1 MALDDAVVKIMSALG
16 VSFVPAYEAMKE
28 FETRLNVLSAKVA
41 NTKLTVGA
49 TPGTQSANQALS
61 PITAQ
66 QAMITQ
72 ITAEGEAKRQAIAS
86 ESAAKIAKMEA
97 EAEYKRTQTQAKQSQ
112 ARINQARVEAAEK
125 QTLIAAGRL
134 EGVEIANKNMLAN
147 NLAAEKRKNA
157 QSVANLEVT
166 ETRKQAIVAESQ
178 AKIDAIQAKG
188 SISTAK
194 AGVYDARSEAILMQ
208 AKANSAKVLAT
219 TEKTEAQRA
228 AITAKGEAEV
238 SAITAKEALTRQ
250 KTITE
255 EARAEV
261 LAVQKANEQIK
272 QSYMQ
277 ARSQAFSERPN
288 LLTRHLSWFAT
299 GAILFEGFDLLKD
312 GLVDVETGMKGLQ
325 TVLPEIAH
333 DQEVYNDAS
342 REAIDIM
349 QKYGSSL
356 DDTMTAA
363 RSFGRMYKEVETVMG
378 LVNNAT
384 LLNVIDQVALEDA
397 VKGNEVA
404 LSTYGDALKSTNEV
418 LAFSGHLMDSITN
431 LSHNTLATG
440 TDLVNILQQT
450 ASAAKQADTDLDKL
464 LGTGAAAIRATGL
477 QGQGGNIGR
486 ALRTVFTQLSAP
498 TKAVEEEI
506 NDIGVSLRDLDTGKL
521 RSAYDIILDLSLATQ
536 DAKLSQEELNE
547 ALLKAASGKFQ
558 YNKLSALVGQFDDIV
573 KNTAMSLNS
582 QGLTLEMAAQQL
594 DTISRKAGQVRATL
608 IDLFSGVGDSGLRE
622 TIKDMLDVVNQFIMG
637 LNNMDK
643 AQINSALQIG
653 AMVLAGRLLIGVF
666 RGILPMMTGLV
677 SGVIKLGSALQTA
690 ATLTEALTLAISGLN
705 IATKGLA
712 GVISAGL
719 SVGTLAAAASFMK
732 EAYAAGEAE
741 KKITELT
748 AAQEANAAI
757 VKQKVDYYTQETSFL
772 QSMAEKH
779 KQLTEALN
787 KGNLSE
793 EQRATLQRQL
803 TTIQEAVVMSLDE
816 ETKAKIDLNNITD
829 ATIAKIIE
837 LLNTQKTVVLERA
850 KLELADLQTT
860 YRNTQ
865 EFIKYYQARIA
876 VLRQYAALKGD
887 TAVASGFASGTF
899 NPDKP
904 LQNSI
909 YFQLKDAEQAIVENE
924 QLAAYLLLKAQ
935 EAEKNVQAIAD
946 SLSAPGGHPG
956 GGGSSDGG
964 DSKKTDAITE
974 YLQALADATDKF
986 DLINAQLEASLDAV
1000 NQKLSV
1006 AGAEYDY
1013 LNGKMESGVYTA
1025 EEWARA
1031 QQLIT
1036 IKSALLSQEQ
1046 DKLAHNTNVYQ
1057 DEIAALTPVLAEA
1070 RAAYEEYNE
1079 AGDSDHAEEAA
1090 KAVSKLQGK
1099 IDDLS
1104 GSIASN
1110 TQKLWENKSALDGL
1124 KTAAYDKYY
1133 QNLVKWM
1140 EHMKNLNQ
1148 ITIEQQHEYIKALDL
1163 TKLSAENAW
1172 SAQEKLYNAKL
1183 AVLQKEK
1190 DAIKKAYDAAMQAYE
1205 DEIEA
1210 NERLIDSKKEQVDAY
1225 RAGINSQIAAIKE
1238 LMDLLDEE
1246 DESADRESQL
1256 QDHNERIAELEEQLL
1271 YEQVRTGIDHQRNM
1285 DDIQKQMAEE
1295 NRKWSEKQAQWARQD
1310 QKDAYQDQIDALEKK
1325 ADAYEDSVNEEI
1337 KVIENTNKAKKKE
1350 MERYYNQIQDM
1361 LDSSSLEMLASLS
1374 LTGDS
1379 AVAKVEDIMAR
1390 IKTAIQ
1396 NGDLAAVSSLMS
1408 QLQSA
1413 LGTASGSYDSY
1424 TGGNGSTQ
1432 PTQPS
1437 SNAVATF
1444 NQGEYYLENGR
1455 SYASSRSIA
1464 SKLGQSISW
1473 DGSMVTIG
1481 GKKFYPAKIDS
1492 SGLSYLGINTVA
1504 TALGYGVNWDQ
1515 ASGIVSILKQAH
1527 TGALVTRSGA
1537 AELLKGERVLSP
1549 ELTVSFDRLASIL
1562 ADSSFSSG
1570 SVTNNNIFGGNVDMS
1585 VVERKLDRLI
1595 AVMSS
1600 KNMLFSG
1607 GPLVN
1612 IEHAGFEDK
1621 ADMQVL
1627 GVQVR
1632 DVIGARG

>member
-1 MALDDAVVKIMSALG
+1 
-16 VSFVPAYEAMKE
+16 
-28 FETRLNVLSAKVA
+28 
-41 NTKLTVGA
+41 
-49 TPGTQSANQALS
+49 
-61 PITAQ
+61 
-66 QAMITQ
+66 
-72 ITAEGEAKRQAIAS
+72 
-86 ESAAKIAKMEA
+86 
-97 EAEYKRTQTQAKQSQ
+97 
-112 ARINQARVEAAEK
+112 
-125 QTLIAAGRL
+125 
-134 EGVEIANKNMLAN
+134 
-147 NLAAEKRKNA
+147 
-157 QSVANLEVT
+157 
-166 ETRKQAIVAESQ
+166 
-178 AKIDAIQAKG
+178 
-188 SISTAK
+188 
-194 AGVYDARSEAILMQ
+194 
-208 AKANSAKVLAT
+208 
-219 TEKTEAQRA
+219 
-228 AITAKGEAEV
+228 
-238 SAITAKEALTRQ
+238 
-250 KTITE
+250 
-255 EARAEV
+255 
-261 LAVQKANEQIK
+261 
-272 QSYMQ
+272 
-277 ARSQAFSERPN
+277 
-288 LLTRHLSWFAT
+288 
-299 GAILFEGFDLLKD
+299 
-312 GLVDVETGMKGLQ
+312 MKGLQ

-1140 EHMKNLNQ
+1140 EHIGHMVDIIDSDLNIDVQVRIIKYKYNVFQPWLCELDVGDPIEKIQASIANTVKMSEFIKTNKGNTGLKNLFKAILDTAATQ
-1148 ITIEQQHEYIKALDL
+1148 INGASGDYTL
-1163 TKLSAENAW
+1163 
-1172 SAQEKLYNAKL
+1172 
-1183 AVLQKEK
+1183 
-1190 DAIKKAYDAAMQAYE
+1190 
-1205 DEIEA
+1205 
-1210 NERLIDSKKEQVDAY
+1210 VD
-1225 RAGINSQIAAIKE
+1225 GVSTWF
-1238 LMDLLDEE
+1238 
-1246 DESADRESQL
+1246 
-1256 QDHNERIAELEEQLL
+1256 ERIAGVLTGKL
-1271 YEQVRTGIDHQRNM
+1271 VRITPAGMLISSDGGQSWNTAIDG
-1285 DDIQKQMAEE
+1285 DGVYA
-1295 NRKWSEKQAQWARQD
+1295 
-1310 QKDAYQDQIDALEKK
+1310 DQIICTALYALASGDGFTKMTDSGLEVWDDSDPPVKRVHIGQYALGAFGAKVLNGAIYGTLFKTGDPDATSKYVEISTDVNGNGYIRVVGENGHTTVKMDASQSTGRLGLYDNEGNESAYLFVSGGTEEELLVRSILNGIHISNGSDRIYVGPTSGDSGQGVGFTFLKGSLLPLTTNTGAVGNAANRWNSGYISYLIHGDLGFGERTCAICGQELKSGDTLGLIVKEWNEACGGTLTVPIHLDCKDTPATITLEVPEV
-1325 ADAYEDSVNEEI
+1325 AIDYALGDDGELIPNAIPAYETMEVEVITVNPAYTLDKTTGQFYRSDTPENQQIFGEEAI
-1337 KVIENTNKAKKKE
+1337 RAGVKASKKVALCSDAIT
-1350 MERYYNQIQDM
+1350 RQ
-1361 LDSSSLEMLASLS
+1361 
-1374 LTGDS
+1374 
-1379 AVAKVEDIMAR
+1379 VAKTKTITFDVNGGADPER
-1390 IKTAIQ
+1390 IKQ
-1396 NGDLAAVSSLMS
+1396 LRKKSDNPVYNGA
-1408 QLQSA
+1408 
-1413 LGTASGSYDSY
+1413 
-1424 TGGNGSTQ
+1424 N
-1432 PTQPS
+1432 
-1437 SNAVATF
+1437 
-1444 NQGEYYLENGR
+1444 
-1455 SYASSRSIA
+1455 
-1464 SKLGQSISW
+1464 
-1473 DGSMVTIG
+1473 
-1481 GKKFYPAKIDS
+1481 
-1492 SGLSYLGINTVA
+1492 
-1504 TALGYGVNWDQ
+1504 
-1515 ASGIVSILKQAH
+1515 
-1527 TGALVTRSGA
+1527 
-1537 AELLKGERVLSP
+1537 
-1549 ELTVSFDRLASIL
+1549 
-1562 ADSSFSSG
+1562 
-1570 SVTNNNIFGGNVDMS
+1570 
-1585 VVERKLDRLI
+1585 
-1595 AVMSS
+1595 
-1600 KNMLFSG
+1600 
-1607 GPLVN
+1607 
-1612 IEHAGFEDK
+1612 
-1621 ADMQVL
+1621 
-1627 GVQVR
+1627 
-1632 DVIGARG
+1632 